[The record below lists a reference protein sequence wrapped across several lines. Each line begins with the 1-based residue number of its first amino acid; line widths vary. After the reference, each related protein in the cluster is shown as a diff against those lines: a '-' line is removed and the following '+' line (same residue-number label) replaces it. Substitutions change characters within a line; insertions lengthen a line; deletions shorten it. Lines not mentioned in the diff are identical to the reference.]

1 MSRIGN
7 ARKGIAFGIINNILV
22 VILPFISRTIIIYT
36 LGNEYLGLGGLFTSI
51 INVINISELG
61 FGAAVSYIL
70 YKPIAEN
77 DEQKVCAILKFTRKC
92 FFVIGMVVLAIGLAI
107 MPFLRSLISGDIPN
121 GINIYVL
128 YIIYLVNVVSS
139 YVMFSY
145 KRILFSANQRY
156 DIETKIAS
164 FSVIVQYVIQ
174 IVVLLL
180 LKNYYVYVLVI
191 PAATIINNLT
201 CQIITK
207 RLYPNFICKGDI
219 SKEEISVLK
228 QKVSGSFFSKLG
240 DTIYLSVDNIVISAV
255 FGLLILGKYG
265 NYYYIIT
272 SLVALFAIVHNTLRP
287 IIGNCI
293 VTEEK
298 SVNFKRFL
306 SLNNIYIWLTAFC
319 TCCLICLYQNFIS
332 VWVGEQGKFSMILV
346 VLFAIYF
353 FAGRISAVVTL
364 FLESAGL
371 WWEIRFIALAAAGV
385 NLALNIILSL
395 TIGLP
400 GILISSIV
408 STLGITMLGHTKV
421 LFKHYFNK
429 EQLIKYLKSMIN
441 IFLSASIITGI
452 VFLVSK
458 NIIVESWIGLLLKG
472 AVITFIFT
480 VLYLILN
487 WKNSTARTT
496 WTLTARMIGIDKILK
511 RVKNKG

>member
-107 MPFLRSLISGDIPN
+107 MPFLRSLISGDIPS

-332 VWVGEQGKFSMILV
+332 VN
-346 VLFAIYF
+346 A
-353 FAGRISAVVTL
+353 
-364 FLESAGL
+364 
-371 WWEIRFIALAAAGV
+371 
-385 NLALNIILSL
+385 
-395 TIGLP
+395 
-400 GILISSIV
+400 
-408 STLGITMLGHTKV
+408 
-421 LFKHYFNK
+421 
-429 EQLIKYLKSMIN
+429 
-441 IFLSASIITGI
+441 
-452 VFLVSK
+452 
-458 NIIVESWIGLLLKG
+458 NIIV
-472 AVITFIFT
+472 IFS
-480 VLYLILN
+480 
-487 WKNSTARTT
+487 K
-496 WTLTARMIGIDKILK
+496 
-511 RVKNKG
+511 